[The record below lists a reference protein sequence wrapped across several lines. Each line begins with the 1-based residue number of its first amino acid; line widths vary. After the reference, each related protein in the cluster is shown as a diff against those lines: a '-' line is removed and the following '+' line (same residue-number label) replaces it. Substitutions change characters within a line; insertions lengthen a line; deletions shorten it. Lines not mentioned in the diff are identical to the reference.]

1 MKPGSRACFTT
12 WGKEENCSVFQI
24 FRQAFRNIGREP
36 VKNDFDRYFA
46 LSENLDDLR
55 QMFVDAGFQADDVR
69 IWHQPCNWLFE
80 DGEDYWN
87 GMSLRIPE
95 AERDDAIKNEMKRL
109 FEETKLE
116 MRVFEKCFILVKK
129 PLVE

>member
-1 MKPGSRACFTT
+1 M
-12 WGKEENCSVFQI
+12 
-24 FRQAFRNIGREP
+24 
-36 VKNDFDRYFA
+36 
-46 LSENLDDLR
+46 DDLR

-95 AERDDAIKNEMKRL
+95 AERDDAIKNEMKKL

-129 PLVE
+129 PEES